1 MSLYIIAFLKDLFVK
16 KNQGFNNNKIWI
28 SGATKTTEVK
38 KISKSNNLM
47 LWFAVV
53 AIIVLGVAVTMYSDV
68 LGDNYSTYNTSLAV
82 VVVLLAIVVA
92 RFTNQG
98 RSFWAFFQASK
109 LELAKVVWLTRKETI
124 TISAM
129 VIVVV
134 MIFALIISLFGVIFE
149 NFVQYF
155 LG

>member
-1 MSLYIIAFLKDLFVK
+1 MK
-16 KNQGFNNNKIWI
+16 KNQGFNNKVWI

-38 KISKSNNLM
+38 KISKSSSAL
-47 LWFAVV
+47 LWLVAVAIVV
-53 AIIVLGVAVTMYSDV
+53 AGVAVTMYSDV
-68 LGDNYSTYNTSLAV
+68 LGSSYGSYNTSLAV
-82 VVVLLAIVVA
+82 VVVLAALVVA

-98 RSFWAFFQASK
+98 RRFWAFFQASK
-109 LELAKVVWLTRKETI
+109 LELAKVVWPTRKETM

-134 MIFALIISLFGVIFE
+134 IIFALIISLFGVIFE
-149 NFVQYF
+149 NFIQYF

>member
-1 MSLYIIAFLKDLFVK
+1 MK
-16 KNQGFNNNKIWI
+16 KNQGFNNNKVWI

-47 LWFAVV
+47 LWLAVV

-68 LGDNYSTYNTSLAV
+68 LGDSYSTYNTSLAV
-82 VVVLLAIVVA
+82 IVVLFAVVVA

-98 RSFWAFFQASK
+98 RSFWTFFQASR
-109 LELAKVVWLTRKETI
+109 LELAKVVWPTRKETM

-149 NFVQYF
+149 NFIQYF